1 MNKYKATLAFSLLSL
16 CACGDDDINVHLTEI
31 QSAKEL
37 QVITCNSGNRGDYLY
52 VKDEE
57 IEYECDGYEWVAK
70 EEPSSSSK
78 GKSSS
83 DSKSN
88 ESSSSGKTSSS
99 DSDDDSSSSEA
110 KSSSSYYYYEE
121 EYSSSSRPTRD
132 DYLNPKVS
140 YGEFTDSRDGQT
152 YKTVVIGYQKWMA
165 QNLNYETDSSYCH
178 HCEDVG
184 RCYTWEDAQTACP
197 AGYHLPDSVELKE
210 LLEMSMGKTNA
221 RSYLL
226 SKAGWDFADI
236 YGFSLP
242 KSYLYRD
249 GKFDGEE
256 TNGATIWG
264 SNSRMYD
271 SVSNTGLS
279 FYISTSYD
287 YGSRISF
294 LYTKYAIPV
303 RCINDTIQPYG
314 YQGEYGEFTDER
326 DGNVYR
332 TVDIGSQT
340 WMADNLRY
348 KLVES
353 WPDWSPQI
361 GQRYDYW
368 YQAID
373 TLENVCKVGYICGLA
388 PDAFPRQGVCPKGW
402 HLPTKDEFD
411 TLVNFVLENYDIHK
425 DLRSIMDWPY
435 RYYGSN
441 ILGFEAHPVYIRSLG
456 SEERNNVV
464 SYWSASEID
473 DDDVWGLDISADTVR
488 LISFYKKSSHSMSI
502 RCLMDK

>member
-1 MNKYKATLAFSLLSL
+1 MNKYNAALAFSLLAL
-16 CACGDDDINVHLTEI
+16 CACSDDDINIHLTEI

-37 QVITCNSGNRGDYLY
+37 QVIACSSGNRGDYVY
-52 VKDEE
+52 VKDED

-226 SKAGWDFADI
+226 SKAGWDFADL

-242 KSYLYRD
+242 KAYSYRD
-249 GKFDGEE
+249 GEFSGEE
-256 TNGATIWG
+256 TNGATLWG

-271 SVSNTGLS
+271 SVTNTGLT
-279 FYISTSYD
+279 FYVSTSYD

-294 LYTKYAIPV
+294 TYTRYAIPV
-303 RCINDTIQPYG
+303 RCINDTLQPYG

-326 DGNVYR
+326 DGTVYK
-332 TVDIGSQT
+332 TVDIGNQT
-340 WMADNLRY
+340 WLAENLRY
-348 KLVES
+348 KLKEG
-353 WPDWSPQI
+353 WSDANPQT
-361 GQRYDYW
+361 GYDYDYW

-373 TLENVCKVGYICGLA
+373 TLETICAVGYICGLA
-388 PDAFPRQGVCPKGW
+388 PDAFPRQGLCPKGW

-435 RYYGSN
+435 RHYGSN
-441 ILGFEAHPVYIRSLG
+441 ILGFEAHPVHSRN
-456 SEERNNVV
+456 SEDRYSAVT
-464 SYWSASEID
+464 YWSASEKD
-473 DDDVWGLDISADTVR
+473 DDDVWSLEISMDTVKVVPC
-488 LISFYKKSSHSMSI
+488 YKKSSHSMSI